1 MSSARHSGIDG
12 PYCFRWMITVF
23 GNSRLGS
30 PRGNQAGTITGGDL
44 SLILM
49 VARWWV
55 SALAHRLIDQSS
67 SLQPRRII
75 MASVVPS
82 SSCYLERPAKKRKKF
97 TRSAT
102 GCRSCRTQRVKCSE
116 GPLAADGRKV
126 TCKRCWET
134 DAMCMYPTN
143 GKSARKKGAMYDSQW
158 ERASEADY
166 WASQG
171 QDDRRDKGIISPSE
185 DSDGWDL
192 ETLMRSAQTE
202 TAALPAMTTTA
213 TIAEETIF
221 EEQATDPSGPY
232 STDMALMCQPAS
244 TSTSYGTDISL
255 VDPWPSSE
263 GSYPASN
270 SFLQWFMDLPQP
282 SPQPM
287 INSFSL
293 TSVLAPNVAGSV
305 RSVVS
310 YFENEGCN
318 EIVSASKS
326 KHNWLFTHLFPRL
339 FATLAVTPTGQ
350 DSVQGLMREWLR
362 ECFVQISYVHR
373 GNVDADP
380 GRALVW
386 KSETDKARQRANR
399 ALLRAKMRFPNGQW
413 KTEEYL

>member
-1 MSSARHSGIDG
+1 
-12 PYCFRWMITVF
+12 
-23 GNSRLGS
+23 
-30 PRGNQAGTITGGDL
+30 
-44 SLILM
+44 
-49 VARWWV
+49 
-55 SALAHRLIDQSS
+55 
-67 SLQPRRII
+67 
-75 MASVVPS
+75 
-82 SSCYLERPAKKRKKF
+82 
-97 TRSAT
+97 
-102 GCRSCRTQRVKCSE
+102 
-116 GPLAADGRKV
+116 
-126 TCKRCWET
+126 
-134 DAMCMYPTN
+134 
-143 GKSARKKGAMYDSQW
+143 
-158 ERASEADY
+158 
-166 WASQG
+166 
-171 QDDRRDKGIISPSE
+171 
-185 DSDGWDL
+185 
-192 ETLMRSAQTE
+192 
-202 TAALPAMTTTA
+202 
-213 TIAEETIF
+213 
-221 EEQATDPSGPY
+221 
-232 STDMALMCQPAS
+232 
-244 TSTSYGTDISL
+244 
-255 VDPWPSSE
+255 
-263 GSYPASN
+263 
-270 SFLQWFMDLPQP
+270 
-282 SPQPM
+282 M